1 VRIQAGLRGFR
12 ARGLAKAA
20 LFASSLRLKAQRSAA
35 LRSRHLLPSPVL
47 SLCLATL
54 PSVHAAP
61 DVSAPSSAHRPQH
74 GVPVALVGCADGTVR
89 LLLLPDLV
97 PLGLLPRPPSGAE
110 SAAVTALAV
119 SEHGSRVVAARR
131 DGSITVSRTFSSCS
145 SSGGK
150 AVGASRSAAAGRPP
164 E

>member
-1 VRIQAGLRGFR
+1 M
-12 ARGLAKAA
+12 
-20 LFASSLRLKAQRSAA
+20 FASSLRLKAQRSAA

-61 DVSAPSSAHRPQH
+61 GVSAPSSAHRPQQ

-131 DGSITVSRTFSSCS
+131 DGSITVSRSFSSSCF